1 MYRVGITSFA
11 YFPLSAANPTQA
23 PSIIESVARQVAE
36 AKKGG
41 KLPPGLAEQY
51 DIQLETLRSDTL
63 PDLEVVGIPGH
74 MSRAGKH
81 TPSTRSLIYLIPLI
95 SPTGKRQEICHN
107 VVYSSASFLSRA
119 YCMLL

>member
-1 MYRVGITSFA
+1 MHARSGHFFISDYPPSSSAEGKGLYRVGITSFA

-41 KLPPGLAEQY
+41 KLPPGLAELY

-81 TPSTRSLIYLIPLI
+81 TPST
-95 SPTGKRQEICHN
+95 
-107 VVYSSASFLSRA
+107 SS
-119 YCMLL
+119 